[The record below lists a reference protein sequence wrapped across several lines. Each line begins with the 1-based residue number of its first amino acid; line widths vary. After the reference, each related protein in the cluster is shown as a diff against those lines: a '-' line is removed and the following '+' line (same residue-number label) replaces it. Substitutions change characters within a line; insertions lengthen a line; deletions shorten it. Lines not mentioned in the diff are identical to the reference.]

1 MGVTKMGF
9 EGLTYYGPAGATAEG
24 GTLITNIR
32 DVTYSID
39 PEKAE
44 TTVKGNEVPALK
56 TEQVV
61 AIAMAMDFTMLN
73 KTNDTT
79 LTALRTAA
87 AAGTPVALRLK
98 DNTSGKGFDG
108 DVTLA
113 EERGQPYK
121 GEQTF
126 KFTATP
132 TDESAR
138 APQPYA

>member
-9 EGLTYYGPAGATAEG
+9 EGLTYYGVAGTTGAV
-24 GTLITNIR
+24 LITNIR
-32 DVTYSID
+32 DVSYSID

-44 TTVKGNEVPALK
+44 TTVKGNEVAALK

-61 AIAMAMDFTMLN
+61 AIAMGMDFTMLD
-73 KTNDTT
+73 KTDDTT
-79 LTALRTAA
+79 LTALRGAA

-98 DNTSGKGFDG
+98 DHTSGKGFDG

-113 EERGQPYK
+113 MERGQPYK

-138 APQPYA
+138 APQPYV

>member
-1 MGVTKMGF
+1 MGLTKMGF
-9 EGLTYYGPAGATAEG
+9 EGLTYYGVAGSEG

-79 LTALRTAA
+79 LTALRHRRRGRN
-87 AAGTPVALRLK
+87 AGSPPV
-98 DNTSGKGFDG
+98 
-108 DVTLA
+108 
-113 EERGQPYK
+113 ER
-121 GEQTF
+121 
-126 KFTATP
+126 
-132 TDESAR
+132 
-138 APQPYA
+138 